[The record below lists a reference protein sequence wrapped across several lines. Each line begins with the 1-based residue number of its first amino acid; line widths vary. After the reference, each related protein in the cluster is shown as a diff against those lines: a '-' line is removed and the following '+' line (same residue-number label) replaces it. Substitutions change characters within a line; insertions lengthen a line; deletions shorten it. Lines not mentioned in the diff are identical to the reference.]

1 MFRDLVNTLAADGKY
16 PVLNK
21 DKLTIHIQMQL
32 SPNQNTFSH
41 FLAVSFKS
49 RLNFIYFE

>member
-1 MFRDLVNTLAADGKY
+1 MFLLLTCKMFRDLVNTLAADGKY

-32 SPNQNTFSH
+32 SPNQNTSFS
-41 FLAVSFKS
+41 FFG
-49 RLNFIYFE
+49 